1 MTKSEA
7 SFLNEVAA
15 ELVSRGVEN
24 PTVEQIA
31 DAMETR
37 IARQWALFAKLYPN
51 GLYQRSDAAR
61 EVLAEM
67 ASAVYQEVRNA

>member
-1 MTKSEA
+1 MTKSET
-7 SFLNEVAA
+7 SFMNEVAA

-31 DAMETR
+31 DAMEYR
-37 IARQWALFAKLYPN
+37 IARQWEIFSKLYPN

-67 ASAVYQEVRNA
+67 AAAVYQEVRNA